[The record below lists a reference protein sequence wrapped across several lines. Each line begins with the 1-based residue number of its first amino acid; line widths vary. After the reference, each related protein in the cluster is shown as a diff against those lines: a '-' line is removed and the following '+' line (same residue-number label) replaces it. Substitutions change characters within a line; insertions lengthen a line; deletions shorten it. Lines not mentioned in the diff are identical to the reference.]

1 MNEMEK
7 DTVRPCNHNYEYT
20 KTFVTYDGTEFVKIY
35 TCTKCGK
42 ECEQRTQRLGARPL
56 NPIIL

>member
-1 MNEMEK
+1 MNEKEK
-7 DTVRPCNHNYEYT
+7 DTPRTCKHNYEHT
-20 KTFVTYDGTEFVKIY
+20 KTFVTHDGTEFVSIS

-42 ECEQRTQRLGARPL
+42 ECEQRTKRIGARPL